1 MLLGSEA
8 AARRERQGRESFSRA
23 CDSSHSFR
31 GFEALN
37 PVKGPFGFSV
47 KSCTRYILCY
57 YIHRQCERFEPRS
70 HFKSRLSLIVR
81 VNVVLNRTVA
91 VDSYWRFDNLC
102 GSHLQRQSELYHVSW
117 WCYTRVIDP
126 IGQLRRYV
134 IGRLSVKPWCNI
146 RAILLQP
153 YNLRVAH
160 KPTTT
165 LQRLLTN
172 VKEKDKPEDRQGA
185 KYTRSNAAIA
195 RLLTLVKPA
204 ETLARYWP
212 NTNERWGMVT
222 SAFTLLSTI
231 YRRNINLTGTLR
243 LCLHWTGPQMRF
255 Q

>member
-1 MLLGSEA
+1 M
-8 AARRERQGRESFSRA
+8 
-23 CDSSHSFR
+23 
-31 GFEALN
+31 
-37 PVKGPFGFSV
+37 
-47 KSCTRYILCY
+47 
-57 YIHRQCERFEPRS
+57 
-70 HFKSRLSLIVR
+70 R

-153 YNLRVAH
+153 YNIRVAH

-172 VKEKDKPEDRQGA
+172 VKDKGKPEDRQGA

-195 RLLTLVKPA
+195 RLLGETGRNLSTLLTEHKRAMRNGDVSIHIA
-204 ETLARYWP
+204 EHHLQTKHQFDWDSATLPTLAGPP
-212 NTNERWGMVT
+212 N
-222 SAFTLLSTI
+222 AFSV
-231 YRRNINLTGTLR
+231 TGTKWGR
-243 LCLHWTGPQMRF
+243 DSV
-255 Q
+255 